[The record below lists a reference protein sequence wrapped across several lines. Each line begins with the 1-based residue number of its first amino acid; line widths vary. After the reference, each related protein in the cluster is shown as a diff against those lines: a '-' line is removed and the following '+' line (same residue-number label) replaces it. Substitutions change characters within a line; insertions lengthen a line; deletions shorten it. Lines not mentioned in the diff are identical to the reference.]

1 MKRFKEFNNNIV
13 SQMKNPDIRY
23 GQAVFNAIEL
33 IDPEFAN
40 IIRGTEHDCYYDD
53 EKVSVVVNLLGTRWV
68 NSY

>member
-40 IIRGTEHDCYYDD
+40 TIRGTEHDCYYDD